1 MTVTAGPGGLEALA
15 QGWLWLHFI
24 VLLRTGPIL
33 ALFPGIGD
41 GGVSTRIKMV
51 LALALTAAVTPILAP
66 ILHATA
72 AAPPP
77 LALLVLSETA
87 VGLLIGLG
95 LRLFIVA
102 LQTAGAIAAQSTSLS
117 QLAGNTGPVPVPA
130 MGQFLVTGG
139 IALAMTLGMHLRV
152 AELTVL
158 SYRVFPPAQF
168 PDGAALAQW
177 GIRQTA
183 GAFALAF
190 TLAGPF
196 ILVAILYNLALG
208 VINRAMPQLMVVF
221 IGAPVITAA
230 GLVLLLMLGPVMLQA
245 WAGALNAWLANPFG
259 GP

>member
-66 ILHATA
+66 
-72 AAPPP
+72 

-102 LQTAGAIAAQSTSLS
+102 LKTAGAIAAQSTSLS